1 MGVSC
6 VNLLVF
12 SNQKPVAPTQ
22 PSAPH
27 WSLCGRRRRGERSSR
42 GRARAVPSAQSAG
55 AQELAGAQAEGGP
68 EDQSFGSGHR
78 RRVVWILPGVPKAFV
93 RGPGENET
101 LEVPDGVHDFQ
112 AEPQR
117 PVLQHPVLRL
127 LPCPHRDDHPGDLVH
142 GKGRRAGPLHPAS
155 AQARQVGR
163 GTGGRGAGT
172 WKLGAAT
179 FRGALTV
186 SGGQGLGET
195 GLLGILGGTGTG
207 FQVREVLRPLTPPPL
222 HPPPRQ
228 RNNYCRPWN
237 AAGSEVVVLSEWKEK
252 SSCKPSPAPPPPH
265 SPCLLEF
272 LLRPLVM

>member
-68 EDQSFGSGHR
+68 QDQSFGSGHR
-78 RRVVWILPGVPKAFV
+78 RRVVWVLPGVPKAFV

-195 GLLGILGGTGTG
+195 GLLGIWG
-207 FQVREVLRPLTPPPL
+207 RD
-222 HPPPRQ
+222 
-228 RNNYCRPWN
+228 RNRIS
-237 AAGSEVVVLSEWKEK
+237 GSGSAQT
-252 SSCKPSPAPPPPH
+252 SNPTTTPSPAPPKKQ
-265 SPCLLEF
+265 LLSSLECSRF
-272 LLRPLVM
+272 GSCCFVRMEREIQL